1 MTVIEI
7 LIIAALVFIAIAL
20 WVTLKE
26 VTLLSE
32 YVMQL
37 VMLDNKLIAEIGRK
51 KEQEKNDADN
61 HDKR

>member
-7 LIIAALVFIAIAL
+7 LIIATLAFIAIAL

-61 HDKR
+61 ND